1 VPVKLEVL
9 NEQDKRI
16 QLEVMRKARQLSG
29 GQLEFEFEKLES
41 NIGYIKFNFF
51 FGELLPKFQA
61 ALRELRDT
69 EALIID
75 LRGNPGGA
83 GDLAPA
89 IANLLS
95 ANAGSLGSLQARYAS
110 LPYSYKGMGD
120 QAYKGKA
127 ILLVDEHSASTA
139 EVFSGGLQENKRVT
153 VIGTPTSGGVLPSM
167 MRLLPTGGLLVHV
180 ISNFQTPKGVVL
192 EGRGV
197 LPEITATFSRKALLA
212 GCDPV
217 RERAIQFIK
226 TSK

>member
-1 VPVKLEVL
+1 VPVKLDVL
-9 NEQDKRI
+9 NEQDKPI
-16 QLEVMRKARQLSG
+16 QLEVKRKAGRIG
-29 GQLEFEFEKLES
+29 MPLEFEFEKLEN

-83 GDLAPA
+83 GGLAPA

-95 ANAGSLGSLQARYAS
+95 ANEGSLGSLQARYAS
-110 LPYSYKGMGD
+110 IPYSYQGTGD
-120 QAYKGKA
+120 QAYKGKV
-127 ILLVDEHSASTA
+127 ILLVDEHSVSTS
-139 EVFSGGLQENKRVT
+139 EVFSGGLQANKRVT
-153 VIGTPTSGGVLPSM
+153 VIGTPTAGAVLPSTYQP
-167 MRLLPTGGLLVHV
+167 LPTGGALQHV
-180 ISNFQTPKGVVL
+180 ISNFQTPNGVAL

-197 LPEITATFSRKALLA
+197 LPDITAKLSRKAVLA
-212 GCDPV
+212 GRDPV